1 MDGKTVDGFSADIT
15 EYAGALAGDAASYPT
30 VEATA
35 ADAKATV
42 QVEQAS
48 TENSG
53 VATVTVTAE
62 DGTAETYT
70 VTFGELPQL
79 AELAVEVTKDS
90 YQVGDKF
97 NAADVKVSAI
107 YKVGDTET
115 LRKLIDPTDGDLKFT
130 GFDSATAGTKT
141 ITVSYRGVN
150 ATFEVTVTATE
161 VTPGPGEQKP
171 GDTNNPGNTAKPGS
185 TATNKPAANGAAPL
199 SNTGVAVAAIA
210 VVVVVLTAALV
221 PCSSS
226 ANAAHNHGNC

>member
-1 MDGKTVDGFSADIT
+1 M
-15 EYAGALAGDAASYPT
+15 
-30 VEATA
+30 
-35 ADAKATV
+35 
-42 QVEQAS
+42 
-48 TENSG
+48 
-53 VATVTVTAE
+53 TVTAE

-115 LRKLIDPTDGDLKFT
+115 LRKLIDPTDGDLKFA

-150 ATFEVTVTATE
+150 ATFEVTVT
-161 VTPGPGEQKP
+161 G
-171 GDTNNPGNTAKPGS
+171 
-185 TATNKPAANGAAPL
+185 
-199 SNTGVAVAAIA
+199 
-210 VVVVVLTAALV
+210 
-221 PCSSS
+221 
-226 ANAAHNHGNC
+226 HGGHSRPWRAEARRYQQSWQHC

>member
-1 MDGKTVDGFSADIT
+1 M
-15 EYAGALAGDAASYPT
+15 
-30 VEATA
+30 
-35 ADAKATV
+35 

-150 ATFEVTVTATE
+150 ATFEVTVAATE
-161 VTPGPGEQKP
+161 VTPGPESRSP
-171 GDTNNPGNTAKPGS
+171 AIPTIL
-185 TATNKPAANGAAPL
+185 ATLLSPVTLPRISRLLMALRPFRIRVLPWLPL
-199 SNTGVAVAAIA
+199 RSW
-210 VVVVVLTAALV
+210 LWRWQLRLV

>member
-1 MDGKTVDGFSADIT
+1 M
-15 EYAGALAGDAASYPT
+15 
-30 VEATA
+30 
-35 ADAKATV
+35 

-48 TENSG
+48 AENNG

-62 DGTAETYT
+62 DGTAKTYT

-171 GDTNNPGNTAKPGS
+171 GDTNNPGNTAKPGN

-210 VVVVVLTAALV
+210 VVVVVLTAAAGALLV
-221 PCSSS
+221 IRKRR
-226 ANAAHNHGNC
+226 A

>member
-1 MDGKTVDGFSADIT
+1 MDGKTVDGFSADT
-15 EYAGALAGDAASYPT
+15 TKYAGALAGDAASYPT

-48 TENSG
+48 TENNG

-62 DGTAETYT
+62 DGTAKTYT

-141 ITVSYRGVN
+141 ITVSYR
-150 ATFEVTVTATE
+150 A
-161 VTPGPGEQKP
+161 
-171 GDTNNPGNTAKPGS
+171 
-185 TATNKPAANGAAPL
+185 
-199 SNTGVAVAAIA
+199 
-210 VVVVVLTAALV
+210 
-221 PCSSS
+221 
-226 ANAAHNHGNC
+226 

>member
-1 MDGKTVDGFSADIT
+1 M
-15 EYAGALAGDAASYPT
+15 
-30 VEATA
+30 
-35 ADAKATV
+35 
-42 QVEQAS
+42 
-48 TENSG
+48 
-53 VATVTVTAE
+53 ATVTVTAE
-62 DGTAETYT
+62 DGTAKTYT

-130 GFDSATAGTKT
+130 GFDSATAGTRT

-185 TATNKPAANGAAPL
+185 TATNKPAANGAAPFR
-199 SNTGVAVAAIA
+199 IR
-210 VVVVVLTAALV
+210 VLPWLPLRSWLWCWQLRLV